1 MKARILVVE
10 DDIEGAENLKTFL
23 GLKDFDVHLA
33 IDGKDGLD
41 VLSKMENPPD
51 LIISDII
58 MPEMNG
64 YDFYMKVMENTS
76 WSRIPFF
83 FLSAKKDFDDVWF
96 GKLLG
101 ADDYIVKPFSFENL
115 TQRIEKKIRE
125 SKANIIASDVIEGKL
140 VKFWKLRENLP
151 IESDKIK
158 YLYVYYVIWDEVKGA
173 SIINYFPKNEIPSLN
188 LNDIVIHL
196 YDSLIK
202 VYDFKKVFKSTKYVF
217 RIIRDLI
224 DAYILIDKKS
234 TTEDKSKIGVKAED
248 THMLCTIAPHF
259 HYLQSER
266 IKETL
271 ENLTVKIKNQEEWE
285 IREEWE
291 KLLQIYQNC

>member
-1 MKARILVVE
+1 MKAKVLVVE
-10 DDIEGAENLKTFL
+10 DDIEGAENLKSFL
-23 GLKDFDVHLA
+23 VLKDFNVQLA
-33 IDGKDGLD
+33 RDGKDGLD
-41 VLSKMENPPD
+41 VLSKMETPPD

-64 YDFYMKVMENTS
+64 YDFYMKVMENSS

-83 FLSAKKDFDDVWF
+83 FLSAKKEFDDVWF
-96 GKLLG
+96 GKFLG

-115 TQRIEKKIRE
+115 TQRIEKKIIE
-125 SKANIIASDVIEGKL
+125 SQANIIASDVIEGKL
-140 VKFWKLRENLP
+140 VKFWKLREDLP

-158 YLYVYYVIWDEVKGA
+158 YLYIFYVIWNEEKGA
-173 SIINYFPKNEIPSLN
+173 SIIKFFPKNEIPSLN
-188 LNDIVIHL
+188 LKDIVIQL

-202 VYDFKKVFKSTKYVF
+202 VYDFNKVFKSTKYSF

-234 TTEDKSKIGVKAED
+234 NTEEATQIKIKD
-248 THMLCTIAPHF
+248 THMLCAIAPHF

-271 ENLTVKIKNQEEWE
+271 ENLTDKIKNNDEWE

-291 KLLQIYQNC
+291 KLLQIYQHS